1 MCDGGGS
8 GGGGALCVDV
18 VVAERVGVLAMVT
31 VIKNVKINRITENIV
46 KIFPKKILS
55 QTERR
60 RFN

>member
-1 MCDGGGS
+1 M
-8 GGGGALCVDV
+8 DV

-31 VIKNVKINRITENIV
+31 VIKNFKINRITENIV

-55 QTERR
+55 QTERK